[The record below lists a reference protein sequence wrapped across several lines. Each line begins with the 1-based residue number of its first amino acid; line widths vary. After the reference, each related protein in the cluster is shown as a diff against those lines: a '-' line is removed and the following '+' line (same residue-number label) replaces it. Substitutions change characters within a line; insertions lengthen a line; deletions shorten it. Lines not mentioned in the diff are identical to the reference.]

1 MIQPAEEDDPDGRG
15 SLSLQADLPLQGNI
29 RWTAWRKRDVVIAL
43 LSGGITEGDAIERYR
58 LSREEISDWIE
69 GFERHGI
76 AGLHMKRKRWAPAIA
91 ARATRAPTM

>member
-1 MIQPAEEDDPDGRG
+1 MLQPAEDHD
-15 SLSLQADLPLQGNI
+15 ADSGDSLPLQTALPLQENV

-43 LSGGITEGDAIERYR
+43 LSGGITENDAIERYR
-58 LSREEISDWIE
+58 LSREELSDWIE

-91 ARATRAPTM
+91 ARATRARAV